1 MEESGLKST
10 KTLSAAK
17 RELSDLGY
25 VEITERANKTNIYKL
40 WMPEKAYTI
49 VDTSALVL
57 SSGPFRTLAYLRSL
71 YVDEEG
77 KHIKLKKIKDD
88 LRISKL
94 DYLLQYLQEL
104 SYNELL
110 TWSYNSDDAKGQIKY
125 VDISK
130 RQIQDVDKSKSL
142 RGQKEKATWT
152 KVKTNHTLLITFF
165 ESHNMDRSKNQEKSL
180 SSSSS
185 WFFPDPSLKDSFCSV
200 QPPAA
205 APPRPAPDQMSKAYR
220 RLKSEFEYLLSKE
233 RFTEI
238 ENFDFDTFYEGYN
251 PIEKPALTVH
261 ELSITDRELAS
272 RFVAHHRQYGISDE
286 HLLNDALSG
295 RTNYQ
300 AWLFRILKKQVGLKW
315 KPINRRELHSK
326 LFTNYRKKEF
336 AIKKQE
342 YFELSIEQKRPIMKY
357 AAHEYRLWDTSK
369 TYNKIN
375 LYYLFVV
382 QAMHGHILYK
392 RFCRK
397 NKSDLQKELNE
408 SKVYQQKLAA
418 KEQIKYRKSLESIPE
433 EEVDLL
439 AIWENQPESAYMQ

>member
-1 MEESGLKST
+1 LAEESGLKS
-10 KTLSAAK
+10 KSTLSAAK
-17 RELSDLGY
+17 QELSNLGY
-25 VEITERANKTNIYKL
+25 ATITERPNKTNLYKL
-40 WMPEKAYTI
+40 WIPEKKYTI
-49 VDTSALVL
+49 VGIETLNLTSA
-57 SSGPFRTLAYLRSL
+57 SFRFYAYLKSQ
-71 YVDEEG
+71 YIDDEG
-77 KHIKLKKIKDD
+77 KRIKLKNIKKDIGITKTD
-88 LRISKL
+88 SI
-94 DYLLQYLQEL
+94 LQQLQEL
-104 SYNELL
+104 AFKNYLA
-110 TWSYNSDDAKGQIKY
+110 WQFHSDKDNWQIK
-125 VDISK
+125 
-130 RQIQDVDKSKSL
+130 DVAIFVPQNTDVAKTEPL
-142 RGQKEKATWT
+142 RCDFWT
-152 KVKTNHTLLITFF
+152 PTLRKLYTNHTLRIILF
-165 ESHNMDRSKNQEKSL
+165 ESYNMDRSKIQEKSL
-180 SSSSS
+180 SSS
-185 WFFPDPSLKDSFCSV
+185 WFFPDPSLKDSVSSV

-220 RLKSEFEYLLSKE
+220 RLKSEFENLLSKD

-238 ENFDFDTFYEGYN
+238 ENFDFDNFYQRYN

-300 AWLFRILKKQVGLKW
+300 AWLFRLLKKQVGLKW

-326 LFTNYRKKEF
+326 RFTNYRKKEF

-342 YFELSIEQKRPIMKY
+342 YFELPIEQKRPIMKY